1 AWRTTE
7 PRSPSKAAQMEEA
20 TRAELRFGGTQMYAG
35 ESADEMKRWL
45 QVPLL
50 GDGRPSGAWS
60 LFEANAWGGGSDRL
74 LLGTNVLAFLV
85 NAQGEPSYRGT
96 QLWICNLGA
105 NPVFVTSLSTGLSD
119 RELLPGRQ
127 ETVPLVAAENAP
139 VTGIPLSIRYRRLV
153 R

>member
-1 AWRTTE
+1 
-7 PRSPSKAAQMEEA
+7 
-20 TRAELRFGGTQMYAG
+20 MYAG

-50 GDGRPSGAWS
+50 GEGRPAGAWT

-85 NAQGEPSYRGT
+85 NAQGEPSFRGT
-96 QLWICNLGA
+96 QLWICNLGSA
-105 NPVFVTSLSTGLSD
+105 PVHVTSLSTGLSD
-119 RELLPGRQ
+119 RELLPGRD
-127 ETVPLVAAENAP
+127 EVVRVVAPDSGP
-139 VTGIPLSIRYRRLV
+139 VTGIPLSVRYRRLV